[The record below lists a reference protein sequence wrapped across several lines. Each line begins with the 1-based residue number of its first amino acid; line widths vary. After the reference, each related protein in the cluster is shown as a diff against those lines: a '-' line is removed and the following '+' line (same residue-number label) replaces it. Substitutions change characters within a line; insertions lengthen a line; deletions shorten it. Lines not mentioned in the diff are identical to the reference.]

1 MAGGLRAVVPCPV
14 DARGRGDVL
23 VDVVFGAR
31 RGRRALVGDE
41 PGEQPA
47 ALAFD
52 LRVDAPLGRGRADH
66 GVGFEVA
73 ELMARVHLLRSVR
86 DRHAHRDA
94 RPLRPP
100 APGARA
106 VPLAARQV
114 PPEVQRPARL
124 GVDPPVEAFVADPH
138 MRVGRPFDLQPP
150 LDPFRRPPLPE
161 RVHHP
166 CEQRVVRHAHGL
178 ARLAGALFG
187 LPLRGHRRVERTGRP
202 RARLQP
208 FRPVGPVGLVL
219 VGREPRAASRLA
231 ADRGLVTADPQ
242 RDLAHAEPLAVPQLV
257 DPDAFLCRQVGIGFH
272 IECNAFSS
280 VVDLNT
286 SNHRQALRFYLEP
299 GIPRKIEDKWYTT
312 TKFSR
317 DGGRAEL

>member
-1 MAGGLRAVVPCPV
+1 MAGGFGAAVPGPV

-31 RGRRALVGDE
+31 GRRRALVGDE
-41 PGEQPA
+41 PGGQPA

-73 ELMARVHLLRSVR
+73 ELMARVHLLRPVR

-94 RPLRPP
+94 RPPRPP
-100 APGARA
+100 ALRTRA

-114 PPEVQRPARL
+114 LPEVQRPLRFR
-124 GVDPPVEAFVADPH
+124 VDPLVEARVADPH
-138 MRVGRPFDLQPP
+138 MRVVGPFDLQSP

-161 RVHHP
+161 RVHDP
-166 CEQRVVRHAHGL
+166 CGQRGVRYAHGL

-187 LPLRGHRRVERTGRP
+187 LPLRGHGRVERTGRP

-231 ADRGLVTADPQ
+231 ADGGLAAAHPQ
-242 RDLAHAEPLAVPQLV
+242 RDLAHAEPVTVPQLV
-257 DPDAFLCRQVGIGFH
+257 DPDPLFGRQVGIHFRHGR
-272 IECNAFSS
+272 NTFSS
-280 VVDLNT
+280 
-286 SNHRQALRFYLEP
+286 
-299 GIPRKIEDKWYTT
+299 
-312 TKFSR
+312 
-317 DGGRAEL
+317 

>member
-1 MAGGLRAVVPCPV
+1 M
-14 DARGRGDVL
+14 
-23 VDVVFGAR
+23 DVVFGAR

-52 LRVDAPLGRGRADH
+52 LRVDTASRRGRADGH
-66 GVGFEVA
+66 VGLIMP
-73 ELMARVHLLRSVR
+73 ELAARVHAFGTFG
-86 DRHAHRDA
+86 DGHAHRDA

-114 PPEVQRPARL
+114 PPEVQCPARL
-124 GVDPPVEAFVADPH
+124 GVDPLVEAFVADPH

-161 RVHHP
+161 RVHDP
-166 CEQRVVRHAHGL
+166 FEQRVVRHAHGL

-187 LPLRGHRRVERTGRP
+187 LAPRGHRRVERTGRP

-208 FRPVGPVGLVL
+208 FRPVGAVGPVL
-219 VGREPRAASRLA
+219 VGRDPQAASRLA
-231 ADRGLVTADPQ
+231 ADRGLVAADPQ
-242 RDLAHAEPLAVPQLV
+242 CDLAHAEPLAVPQLV
-257 DPDAFLCRQVGIGFH
+257 DPDPLLARQVGIHFRHGR
-272 IECNAFSS
+272 NTFSS
-280 VVDLNT
+280 
-286 SNHRQALRFYLEP
+286 
-299 GIPRKIEDKWYTT
+299 
-312 TKFSR
+312 
-317 DGGRAEL
+317 

>member
-1 MAGGLRAVVPCPV
+1 MAGGFGAVVPGAV

-31 RGRRALVGDE
+31 GRRRALVGDE
-41 PGEQPA
+41 PGGQPA

-73 ELMARVHLLRSVR
+73 ELMARVHLLRPVR

-94 RPLRPP
+94 RPPRPP
-100 APGARA
+100 ALRTRA

-114 PPEVQRPARL
+114 LPEVQRPLRFR
-124 GVDPPVEAFVADPH
+124 VDPLVEARVADPH
-138 MRVGRPFDLQPP
+138 MRVVGPFDLQSP

-161 RVHHP
+161 RVHDP
-166 CEQRVVRHAHGL
+166 CGQRGVRYAHGL

-187 LPLRGHRRVERTGRP
+187 LPLRGHGRVERTGRP

-231 ADRGLVTADPQ
+231 ADGGLVAADPQ
-242 RDLAHAEPLAVPQLV
+242 RDLAHAEPVTVPQLV
-257 DPDAFLCRQVGIGFH
+257 DPDPLFGRQVGIHFRHGR
-272 IECNAFSS
+272 NTFSS
-280 VVDLNT
+280 
-286 SNHRQALRFYLEP
+286 
-299 GIPRKIEDKWYTT
+299 
-312 TKFSR
+312 
-317 DGGRAEL
+317 

>member
-1 MAGGLRAVVPCPV
+1 MAGGLRAVVPGPV

-73 ELMARVHLLRSVR
+73 GLMARVHLLRPVR

-94 RPLRPP
+94 RPPRPP
-100 APGARA
+100 ALRTRA

-114 PPEVQRPARL
+114 PPEVQRPLRFR
-124 GVDPPVEAFVADPH
+124 VDPPVEALVAYPH
-138 MRVGRPFDLQPP
+138 ARVGRPFDLQPS
-150 LDPFRRPPLPE
+150 LDEFGRPSLAQRGRGPF
-161 RVHHP
+161 
-166 CEQRVVRHAHGL
+166 EQRVVRHAHGL

-187 LPLRGHRRVERTGRP
+187 LALRGHRRVERAGRP

-208 FRPVGPVGLVL
+208 FRPVGAVGPVL
-219 VGREPRAASRLA
+219 VGREPQAAPQLA
-231 ADRGLVTADPQ
+231 ADGGLVAADPQ
-242 RDLAHAEPLAVPQLV
+242 GDLADPEPLAVPQLV
-257 DPDAFLCRQVGIGFH
+257 DPDPLLGRQVGIHFRHGR
-272 IECNAFSS
+272 NTFSS
-280 VVDLNT
+280 
-286 SNHRQALRFYLEP
+286 
-299 GIPRKIEDKWYTT
+299 
-312 TKFSR
+312 
-317 DGGRAEL
+317 